1 MAHHL
6 VRYLKH
12 ARRELLR
19 ALDGLDPTAVDLR
32 LGGLNSPT
40 WIVGHLT
47 QQEQRLFLTPRGEP
61 EVADLSP
68 YGSGAPVMLE
78 PLHDIETLLEFKRAV
93 AEAVDPWLDT
103 LTAEDLLQH
112 LPGGGLFERGE
123 CRFTPDPDDPPR
135 LPSTSARSRWFTSCS
150 ATRSPRS
157 WAPSG
162 ERTSTSRSRGPSPG
176 WAAATSRSQ

>member
-1 MAHHL
+1 VAHHL

-40 WIVGHLT
+40 WVVGHLT

-78 PLHDIETLLEFKRAV
+78 PLHDIEMLLEFKRAV

-112 LPGGGLFERGE
+112 LPGGGVFERENVGSLLT
-123 CRFTPDPDDPPR
+123 RTTHHVYFHIGQISVVHKLLGYPV
-135 LPSTSARSRWFTSCS
+135 PSFVGSQRG
-150 ATRSPRS
+150 ATFDL
-157 WAPSG
+157 AP
-162 ERTSTSRSRGPSPG
+162 
-176 WAAATSRSQ
+176 